1 MMSASITRE
10 GSTNQSF
17 KERILD
23 AARRQRENADVGC
36 ANKTSIT
43 LDILYDS
50 PGALDNVIQC
60 FRKHSVNMSSIDSK
74 LRSFARDGP
83 VFNIDFDGALS
94 EPKVQTMLMDLRMHC
109 AELQINDP
117 RECDWFP
124 MNIRDLDLTRETL
137 DGGTDL
143 INEDHPGFHDE
154 NYRKRRED
162 IVQIAQDYR
171 HGTEITKID
180 YTENETKTWGV
191 VYVMNS
197 RSHDVPTITN
207 TTNTDTKKSCPWHKS
222 TRAENFWISYVAF
235 ERKLSYSLE
244 YTHSI
249 MTRKL

>member
-1 MMSASITRE
+1 
-10 GSTNQSF
+10 
-17 KERILD
+17 
-23 AARRQRENADVGC
+23 
-36 ANKTSIT
+36 
-43 LDILYDS
+43 
-50 PGALDNVIQC
+50 
-60 FRKHSVNMSSIDSK
+60 MSSIDSK

-154 NYRKRRED
+154 NYRKRREE

-171 HGTEITKID
+171 HGTEITRID

-191 VYVMNS
+191 VYVVFSSLVFATGGVPSIIRILQNS
-197 RSHDVPTITN
+197 CSIRILQNSCSN
-207 TTNTDTKKSCPWHKS
+207 ADTKKLCPWHKN
-222 TRAENFWISYVAF
+222 TRVENFWISF
-235 ERKLSYSLE
+235 L
-244 YTHSI
+244 
-249 MTRKL
+249 